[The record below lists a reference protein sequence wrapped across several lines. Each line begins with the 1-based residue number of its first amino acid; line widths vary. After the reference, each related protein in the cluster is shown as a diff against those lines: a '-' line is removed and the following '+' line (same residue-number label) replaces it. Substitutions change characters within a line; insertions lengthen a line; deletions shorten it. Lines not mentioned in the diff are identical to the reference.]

1 MRAAL
6 GRAVFAGPFGFRSL
20 TFRVILFSTVWAA
33 LALLAI
39 TTVIAT
45 LYRENSER
53 GFESL
58 LSAHL
63 FNLIGSV
70 GVTPEGVLTGSPD
83 LGDLRF
89 SEPRSGWYW
98 SVEPVSG
105 GIIGERR
112 SLSMTGAIAAPSVED
127 VPFDIGFQRT
137 YQTRGLA
144 GEELEVIE
152 NEFALDNQ
160 NRAARFRVMGNRT
173 QLEAEIRDFERRLL
187 TYLALFG
194 GGMIAINAGAILL
207 GLRPLRKVSAALAMV
222 REGNAQRLDGRF
234 PAEIEPLASETN
246 ALIDNNR
253 RLVERARVQ
262 VGNLAHSLK
271 TPLAVLLNEG
281 RVMGDERGQI
291 ITAQASAMRAQV
303 EHYLQRARIAAQRDI
318 LVFRT
323 PATPSLKRLVRVI
336 EKLNPQAQVTLGE
349 PAAEVIFAG
358 EREDFEEIA
367 GNILDNAAKWAK
379 SQVLVSVLPVPG
391 EGAAARFDLVIE
403 DDGPGIPD
411 DKRREALKRGR
422 RLDET
427 KPGSGLG
434 LSIVAE
440 LVKEYGGVLSL
451 ERSALGGLRVA
462 VRLSAVE

>member
-1 MRAAL
+1 MVAAA
-6 GRAVFAGPFGFRSL
+6 RRRFPNPFGFRSL
-20 TFRVILFSTVWAA
+20 AFRVIAFSTVWAA
-33 LALLAI
+33 LALVAI

-112 SLSMTGAIAAPSVED
+112 SLSMTGPIASPPVEE
-127 VPFDIGFQRT
+127 VPFDIGFQRSYRT
-137 YQTRGLA
+137 TGLA
-144 GEELEVIE
+144 GEQLEVVE

-173 QLEAEIRDFERRLL
+173 LLEAEIDNFEQRLL

-207 GLRPLRKVSAALAMV
+207 GLRPLTKVRAALAMV

-234 PAEIEPLASETN
+234 PSEIEPLASETN
-246 ALIDNNR
+246 ALIENNR

-281 RVMGDERGQI
+281 RLLGGDKGQLI
-291 ITAQASAMRAQV
+291 ASQASAMQAQV
-303 EHYLQRARIAAQRDI
+303 EHYLSRARIAAQRE
-318 LVFRT
+318 LVVYRT
-323 PATPSLKRLVRVI
+323 PVGPVLGRVVRVI
-336 EKLNPQAQVTLGE
+336 AKLSPDIEVSLVE
-349 PAAEVIFAG
+349 PAEPVFFAG
-358 EREDFEEIA
+358 EAGDLEEIA

-379 SQVLVSVLPVPG
+379 GRVQVSVLPAAS
-391 EGAAARFDLVIE
+391 EGGRRFELAIE
-403 DDGPGIPD
+403 DDGPGIPED
-411 DKRREALKRGR
+411 QSREVLKRGK

-440 LVKEYGGVLSL
+440 LVREYGGEIVLDRSL
-451 ERSALGGLRVA
+451 LGGLRVV
-462 VRLSAVE
+462 VRLSAVD